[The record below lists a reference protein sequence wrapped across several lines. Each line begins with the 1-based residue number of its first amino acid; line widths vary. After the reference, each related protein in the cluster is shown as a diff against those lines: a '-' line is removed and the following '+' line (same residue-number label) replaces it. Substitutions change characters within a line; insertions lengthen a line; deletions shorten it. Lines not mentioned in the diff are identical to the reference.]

1 MHAPRAAIAVTGLYR
16 SQPSAGVVYQA
27 AVRRELNQRLG
38 VDWPTPV
45 NDACEIA
52 GIPRRLVR
60 PFSTRHE
67 EIEIELEHLGA
78 SGSKAGDDATLAT
91 RESTAAIDAEGIVS
105 R

>member
-1 MHAPRAAIAVTGLYR
+1 M
-16 SQPSAGVVYQA
+16 
-27 AVRRELNQRLG
+27 
-38 VDWPTPV
+38 
-45 NDACEIA
+45 
-52 GIPRRLVR
+52 R

-67 EIEIELEHLGA
+67 EIEIELERLGA